1 MVQFADGEGDDLS
14 YSRQHG
20 FKKNS
25 IDIADSNLDLTQ
37 VNVEDA
43 GLDYSRKTGFKKSTI
58 EIEHN
63 NLDTDLHQAKEENMN

>member
-25 IDIADSNLDLTQ
+25 IDIANSNLDLAQ

-43 GLDYSRKTGFKKSTI
+43 LDYSRKTGFKKSTI